1 MENQALDLDTQ
12 IRLTAMQLAVA
23 ASKDLARVEFN
34 DDLIR
39 LAEQIASFI
48 KGETTNG

>member
-1 MENQALDLDTQ
+1 MENQALDLDMQ

-23 ASKDLARVEFN
+23 ASAKFSQPVDVVNLAN
-34 DDLIR
+34 
-39 LAEQIASFI
+39 AIAAYL